1 MRLHCF
7 QICICL
13 AFLPICLRPSALAA
27 DLKGSWKFSVDPDNG
42 EHGDPVFV
50 LKQTKDPRMGT
61 YEGLS
66 GHQKVTGNIKGDKVM
81 LEVAASGFGQTL
93 KLSYTGKLEGPDK
106 MSGTMTR
113 NIDGE
118 ITPGEWSAT
127 RSK

>member
-7 QICICL
+7 RICACFALLL
-13 AFLPICLRPSALAA
+13 ASLSAPARAA
-27 DLKGSWKFSVDPDNG
+27 DLKGTWKFSVDLENG

-50 LKQTKDPRMGT
+50 LKQTNDQLTGT
-61 YEGLS
+61 YEGPF
-66 GHQKVTGNIKGDKVM
+66 GTQKVTGNVKGDTVI

-93 KLSYTGKLEGPDK
+93 KLSYIAKLEGPDK

-113 NIDGE
+113 NVNGE
-118 ITPGEWSAT
+118 STPGKWTAA

>member
-1 MRLHCF
+1 MRLPCF

-13 AFLPICLRPSALAA
+13 AFLLICPRPALAA
-27 DLKGSWKFSVDPDNG
+27 DLEGSWKFSGELDNG

-50 LKQTKDPRMGT
+50 LKQTKDPLTGT
-61 YEGLS
+61 YEGPS
-66 GHQKVTGNIKGDKVM
+66 GHQKVTGNIKGDRVM

-93 KLSYTGKLEGPDK
+93 KLSYTGKLERPDK
-106 MSGTMTR
+106 MSGTMSR

-118 ITPGEWSAT
+118 STPGEWTAT